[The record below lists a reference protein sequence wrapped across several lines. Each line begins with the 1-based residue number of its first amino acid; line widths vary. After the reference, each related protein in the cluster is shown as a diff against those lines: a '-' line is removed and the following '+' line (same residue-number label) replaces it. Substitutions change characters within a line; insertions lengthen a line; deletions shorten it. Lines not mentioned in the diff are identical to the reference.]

1 MSRRYVIASA
11 AVLAAAAGGG
21 RRWRS
26 PAHRRTPMPPRRSAS
41 APRSSRSSSSRA
53 KDNAGSVTFRV
64 INKGHVSHDFKI
76 AGKKTSLL
84 KPGKSQSITLK
95 LKKGTYSFLCT
106 VKGHAAAGMKGKFR
120 VS

>member
-21 RRWRS
+21 APLALAGTS
-26 PAHRRTPMPPRRSAS
+26 PHAHAS
-41 APRSSRSSSSRA
+41 ATVGVSA
-53 KDNAGSVTFRV
+53 KEFSFKLVPSKGHAGSVTFRV
-64 INKGHVSHDFKI
+64 VNKGHVSHDFKI